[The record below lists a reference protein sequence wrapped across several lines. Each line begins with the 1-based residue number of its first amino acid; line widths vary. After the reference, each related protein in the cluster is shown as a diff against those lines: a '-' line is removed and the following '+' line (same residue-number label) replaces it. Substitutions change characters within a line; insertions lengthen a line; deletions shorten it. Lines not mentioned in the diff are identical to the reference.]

1 MVCTDNRALADA
13 VRSLRDWGRDCH
25 CRTGQD
31 NACGHRFTQQFG
43 SLPLGYDHKFVYSTM
58 GYNLKMTDIQGA
70 IGCAQMEK
78 LPGFVATRR
87 KNYKYLANRFE
98 EEQLTSFFRYVKA
111 QPHTNP
117 SPFGFPL
124 IIEDPKIQKQALMQ
138 YLDKA
143 GIATRPVFAGNILR
157 QPYIHELLKK
167 EAKYFTYCSHDSF
180 PNADMVMNAAFWI
193 GCYPGLT
200 QEQLEFMV
208 QTFKAF
214 CMGLK

>member
-1 MVCTDNRALADA
+1 
-13 VRSLRDWGRDCH
+13 
-25 CRTGQD
+25 
-31 NACGHRFTQQFG
+31 
-43 SLPLGYDHKFVYSTM
+43 M
-58 GYNLKMTDIQGA
+58 GYNLKMIEVQGA
-70 IGCAQMEK
+70 MGVAQMEK
-78 LPGFVATRR
+78 LPGFVETRR

-124 IIEDPKIQKQALMQ
+124 IIEDPHIQKQALMQ

-143 GIATRPVFAGNILR
+143 GIATRPVFAGNVLR
-157 QPYIHELLKK
+157 QPYMEEWVKK
-167 EAKYFTYCSHDSF
+167 DLYDNRYKGPIYGSF
-180 PNADMVMNAAFWI
+180 PNADIVMNSAFWI
-193 GCYPGLT
+193 GVYPGLT